1 MTDQSESQSGPNR
14 EAPVSSAGFR
24 PFGMIPM
31 FNMVTTKF
39 RGKDSD
45 ISLGEWKSNLQTTF
59 ALQGV
64 PVDFRAE
71 LTLCCLE
78 GKAKREILIL
88 APEKRNSPELIF
100 NELSCMGIKQLL
112 RSCALSSST
121 LAKKHMKTS
130 VHLH

>member
-1 MTDQSESQSGPNR
+1 
-14 EAPVSSAGFR
+14 
-24 PFGMIPM
+24 MIPM

-39 RGKDSD
+39 RGEDSD

-59 ALQGV
+59 ALQGL

-88 APEKRNSPELIF
+88 PPEKRNSPELIF

-112 RSCALSSST
+112 RSCT
-121 LAKKHMKTS
+121 LFFNARQET
-130 VHLH
+130 